1 MYKHTAKQVPKQNI
15 FFNFRF
21 KELTKLE
28 KVVSN
33 RIGKEGEN
41 GGY

>member
-1 MYKHTAKQVPKQNI
+1 MLNI
-15 FFNFRF
+15 FFNFWF
-21 KELTKLE
+21 KELMKLE
-28 KVVSN
+28 KVVFN